1 MRHPTYQLPRIVLL
15 GTWVNSPC
23 ATLIDVCMKNRAVL
37 VELLDVLE
45 RAEDDLGHLVGV
57 RDGEPV
63 GGALDLHNLA
73 CLSVAAGSC
82 MVK

>member
-1 MRHPTYQLPRIVLL
+1 M
-15 GTWVNSPC
+15 C
-23 ATLIDVCMKNRAVL
+23 ATLINLLCTKNRLGL
-37 VELLDVLE
+37 VELLEVLD

-63 GGALDLHNLA
+63 GGTLDLHNLA
-73 CLSVAAGSC
+73 RLSVVAGSC

>member
-1 MRHPTYQLPRIVLL
+1 
-15 GTWVNSPC
+15 
-23 ATLIDVCMKNRAVL
+23 MKNRLGL
-37 VELLDVLE
+37 VELLDVLD
-45 RAEDDLGHLVGV
+45 RAEDNVGHLVVV

-73 CLSVAAGSC
+73 RLSVVAGSC

>member
-1 MRHPTYQLPRIVLL
+1 MV
-15 GTWVNSPC
+15 
-23 ATLIDVCMKNRAVL
+23 A
-37 VELLDVLE
+37 LLDVLE
-45 RAEDDLGHLVGV
+45 RAEDDVVHLLGV

>member
-1 MRHPTYQLPRIVLL
+1 
-15 GTWVNSPC
+15 VNSLC
-23 ATLIDVCMKNRAVL
+23 ATLIDLCTKNRLEL
-37 VELLDVLE
+37 VELLDVLD
-45 RAEDDLGHLVGV
+45 RAEDDVVHLVGV

>member
-1 MRHPTYQLPRIVLL
+1 VRYAHRPL
-15 GTWVNSPC
+15 
-23 ATLIDVCMKNRAVL
+23 CMKNRLGL
-37 VELLDVLE
+37 VELLDVLD
-45 RAEDDLGHLVGV
+45 RAEDNVGHLVVV

-73 CLSVAAGSC
+73 RLSVVAGSC